1 MASALP
7 LQSDGG
13 GSVANEPVDLDHRRL
28 DEVFGDVLPDVTR
41 DERDERRPSNDD
53 ALLDDRP
60 PHHDRG

>member
-1 MASALP
+1 MVASRE
-7 LQSDGG
+7 D
-13 GSVANEPVDLDHRRL
+13 VCVDEEPKGMPEDVRRRL

-41 DERDERRPSNDD
+41 DERDEQRPFNDD

>member
-1 MASALP
+1 
-7 LQSDGG
+7 
-13 GSVANEPVDLDHRRL
+13 
-28 DEVFGDVLPDVTR
+28 VFGDVLPDVTR